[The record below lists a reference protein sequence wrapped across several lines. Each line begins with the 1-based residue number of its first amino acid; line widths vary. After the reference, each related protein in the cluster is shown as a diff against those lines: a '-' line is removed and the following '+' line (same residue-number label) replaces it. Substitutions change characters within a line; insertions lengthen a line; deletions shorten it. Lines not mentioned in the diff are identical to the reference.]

1 MRAAKNI
8 FANIDKVSIGLYAL
22 LMLFGWINIYA
33 SQYNDDSAMVIDFSS
48 RYGKQLFFICISS
61 FVAFLILIIDWKFF
75 YSLSYIFYVA
85 IILLLIGVLFK
96 GGITGG
102 ATSWFEFGSFKFQ
115 PSEFAKFTTA
125 LALAKYYNKLNT
137 KRKSLREKLNT
148 YAIIILPFLLI
159 ILQNDLGT
167 ALVYAGF
174 ILVLYREGL
183 SGNILIF
190 GLIIAILFVVTLLV
204 EKTILIPFLAGIA
217 LIIFLLSRRKKK
229 ELLLIMGILITCIS
243 FIFSVD
249 YIFNDVMA
257 PHQKKRIDILLGKEF
272 DPHGAGYNLIQSKIA
287 IGSGGFSGKG
297 FLNGTQTRFDFV
309 PEQSTDFIFCTIGE
323 EWGFLGSFFFISL
336 FLSLLFRVLFLAE
349 RQRSNFSRIYGYSVA
364 TILFMHFTINIGM
377 TIGLLPVIGIPLPF
391 ISYGGS
397 SLLGFTILFMHF
409 TINIG
414 MTIGLLPVI
423 GIPLPFIS
431 YGGSSLLGFTI
442 LLFIFLNL
450 DSYRL
455 QILR

>member
-1 MRAAKNI
+1 MRAAKDI
-8 FANIDKVSIGLYAL
+8 FANIDKVSILMYAIL
-22 LMLFGWINIYA
+22 ILFGWINIYA
-33 SQYNDDSAMVIDFSS
+33 SQYNEDNGMILDFST
-48 RYGKQLFFICISS
+48 RYGKQLLFIGIAS

-75 YSLSYIFYVA
+75 YSLSYLFYITIV
-85 IILLLIGVLFK
+85 LVLISVLFK
-96 GGITGG
+96 EEVGG
-102 ATSWFEFGSFKFQ
+102 ATSWFEWGSFKFQ

-125 LALAKYYNKLNT
+125 LALAKYYNTLRVKRILLQNKL
-137 KRKSLREKLNT
+137 KT

-167 ALVYAGF
+167 ALVFAAF

-190 GLIIAILFVVTLLV
+190 GIIIAILFFITLV
-204 EKTILIPFLAGIA
+204 IEKTILISILSTIA
-217 LIIFLLSRRKKK
+217 LLIYLLSRRKKK
-229 ELLLIMGILITCIS
+229 EVLLILGVLISCTA
-243 FIFSVD
+243 FVFSVD
-249 YIFNDVMA
+249 YIFNDVLA
-257 PHQKKRIDILLGKEF
+257 PHQRKRISILLGKEF
-272 DPHGAGYNLIQSKIA
+272 DPQGAGYNLIQSKIA

-323 EWGFLGSFFFISL
+323 EWGFFGSFFFMIL
-336 FLSLLFRVLFLAE
+336 FVGLLLRILFLAE

-364 TILFMHFTINIGM
+364 TILFMHF
-377 TIGLLPVIGIPLPF
+377 V
-391 ISYGGS
+391 
-397 SLLGFTILFMHF
+397 
-409 TINIG
+409 INIG

>member
-8 FANIDKVSIGLYAL
+8 FANIDKVSIL
-22 LMLFGWINIYA
+22 LFGILILFGWINIYA
-33 SQYNDDSAMVIDFSS
+33 SQYNEDTAIALDFSS
-48 RYGKQLFFICISS
+48 RYGKQLLFIGIAC
-61 FVAFLILIIDWKFF
+61 FVAFLTLIIDWKFY
-75 YSLSYIFYVA
+75 YSLSYLFYIS
-85 IILLLIGVLFK
+85 IILLLISVLFK
-96 GGITGG
+96 GEVIGG
-102 ATSWFEFGSFKFQ
+102 ATSWFEVGIFKFQ

-125 LALAKYYNKLNT
+125 LALAKYYNNLNIKRVSLQDKL
-137 KRKSLREKLNT
+137 KT

-167 ALVYAGF
+167 ALVYAAF

-190 GLIIAILFVVTLLV
+190 GIILVILFILTLV
-204 EKTILIPFLAGIA
+204 IEKTILIS
-217 LIIFLLSRRKKK
+217 IIFGISVILYLLSRRKKK
-229 ELLLIMGILITCIS
+229 ELLLVLGVLISCTS

-249 YIFNDVMA
+249 YIFNNILET
-257 PHQKKRIDILLGKEF
+257 HQRKRINIVLGKEF

-287 IGSGGFSGKG
+287 IGSGGISGKG

-323 EWGFLGSFFFISL
+323 EWGFLGSLFFIIL
-336 FLSLLFRVLFLAE
+336 FVSLLVRVLFLAE

-364 TILFMHFTINIGM
+364 TILFMHFVINIGM

-397 SLLGFTILFMHF
+397 SLI
-409 TINIG
+409 
-414 MTIGLLPVI
+414 
-423 GIPLPFIS
+423 
-431 YGGSSLLGFTI
+431 GFTI